1 MTKDDTKDKILQRRA
16 RKSGRGPWR
25 WLKWLTLVA
34 LFGLLLAL
42 GAALGGY
49 FHYSRDL
56 PRITSLRDYHPATV
70 TTVYADDN
78 TKIGEFYK
86 ERRIVVP
93 LEKIP
98 EQLKQAFIAAE
109 DARFYKHSGIDLVSI
124 VRAFFKNLEAGAA
137 SSRGAA
143 PSPNR

>member
-1 MTKDDTKDKILQRRA
+1 LVCFCF
-16 RKSGRGPWR
+16 
-25 WLKWLTLVA
+25 LVA
-34 LFGLLLAL
+34 A
-42 GAALGGY
+42 GAAVGGY
-49 FHYSRDL
+49 FYYSRDL
-56 PRITSLRDYHPATV
+56 PRITSLHDYHPATV

-109 DARFYKHSGIDLVSI
+109 DARFYKHRGVDLVSI
-124 VRAFFKNLEAGAA
+124 IRAFLKTWRRAPL
-137 SSRGAA
+137 SRGAA
-143 PSPNR
+143 PSLSK